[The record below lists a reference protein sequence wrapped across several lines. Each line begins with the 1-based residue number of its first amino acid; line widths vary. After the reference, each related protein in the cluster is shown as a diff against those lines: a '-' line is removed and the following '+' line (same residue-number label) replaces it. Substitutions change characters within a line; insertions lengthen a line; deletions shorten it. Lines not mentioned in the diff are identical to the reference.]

1 MVLLTEPVSRRN
13 TVVGGACA
21 PPSALLVLK
30 WFYLLEQAVVLKWFY
45 SLRRRKTFV
54 GGKCALS
61 SAVQVDYFLYRALEA
76 ACAACA
82 SLHLSLLHNIDLSR
96 PGRVK
101 GHFNDILGLNLK

>member
-1 MVLLTEPVSRRN
+1 VLLCGILRQENPIS
-13 TVVGGACA
+13 GA
-21 PPSALLVLK
+21 P
-30 WFYLLEQAVVLKWFY
+30 LEQAVVLKWFY